1 MTAELLQDYRLY
13 VSLFIANPN
22 YSIRTLA
29 DDVQVQFMFSK
40 LLVTDLM
47 DFIFYKK
54 KLISYIRTYC
64 IFFYHTC
71 TNNSKEKTYRHYF

>member
-1 MTAELLQDYRLY
+1 MTAELQQDYRLY
-13 VSLFIANPN
+13 VSLFIANRN

-47 DFIFYKK
+47 DFIF
-54 KLISYIRTYC
+54 
-64 IFFYHTC
+64 
-71 TNNSKEKTYRHYF
+71 

>member
-64 IFFYHTC
+64 IFLSYM
-71 TNNSKEKTYRHYF
+71 YQQ